1 MRGGR
6 TGPRFSSVFHI
17 VHTPY
22 DYYERFKQEMME
34 TDIATGSGIGA
45 GVRVVVD
52 REALASRLTLVSRAS
67 SARGAVQ
74 VLGGVLLR
82 AQDGLLELEATDMEL
97 SLRTTVPATVEGE
110 GAVVM
115 PAKLLGDVIRLLP
128 ADQVTLAHRTEDG
141 VVSIESGSYAGRMN
155 VFAADDFP
163 RLPPVDVPLHEI
175 DSSSLLDTVQRVSR
189 AASRDESRPV
199 LTGILVR
206 FAGTQLTMAATDSY
220 RMAVKETELSAAG
233 PELEAIIP
241 ARALDELSRIAAG
254 TDKVQLG
261 VNENHVIFGAGDAW
275 LTTRRIDG
283 QFPNVAQLRP
293 ETFDVELD
301 LNRGELLEA
310 VRRAAVMAQRATP
323 LRLRFAEG
331 ELTISAQS
339 QDVGETRESLAVGY
353 SGEPLEIG
361 FNAEFLRE
369 GLESVTAD
377 DIQLKLINPL
387 RPGLLSADG
396 DAFWYL
402 IMPIRLAG

>member
-1 MRGGR
+1 MD
-6 TGPRFSSVFHI
+6 
-17 VHTPY
+17 Y
-22 DYYERFKQEMME
+22 DERFREEMIE
-34 TDIATGSGIGA
+34 TDTVVGSDI
-45 GVRVVVD
+45 RVVVE
-52 REALASRLTLVSRAS
+52 REAFASRLAQIARAS
-67 SARGAVQ
+67 SSRGAVQ
-74 VLGGVLLR
+74 VLGGILLR
-82 AQDGLLELEATDMEL
+82 ASNGLLELEATDMEL

-115 PAKLLGDVIRLLP
+115 PAKLLGDVVRLLP
-128 ADQVTLAHRTEDG
+128 ANDVTIAHGAEEGTA
-141 VVSIESGSYAGRMN
+141 SIESGAYSGKLN
-155 VFAADDFP
+155 IFAAEDFP
-163 RLPPVDVPLHEI
+163 RLPSVDVPLHEI
-175 DSSSLLDTVQRVSR
+175 EAASLLDTVQRVAR

-206 FAGTQLTMAATDSY
+206 FEGSQLTMAATDSY
-220 RMAVKETELSAAG
+220 RMAVKETELSAGG

-241 ARALDELSRIAAG
+241 ARALEELGRIAAG
-254 TDKVQLG
+254 AETVQLG

-283 QFPNVAQLRP
+283 QFPNVAQLKP

-301 LNRGELLEA
+301 LSRAELLDA
-310 VRRAAVMAQRATP
+310 VRRAAVMAQRNAP
-323 LRLRFAEG
+323 LRLRFSEG

-339 QDVGETRESLAVGY
+339 QDVGETRESLAIRY
-353 SGEPLEIG
+353 DGEPLEIG

-377 DIQLKLINPL
+377 DVQLKLINPL
-387 RPGLLSADG
+387 RPGLLSAEG